1 MGRRLGAFLGM
12 IVLALGVMGLV
23 SPSPRSLQ
31 LWPDHTV
38 GVTSG
43 LLEGM
48 PAHADSQVLP
58 FGVHRF
64 SADDVVRARTY
75 LNFPLDV
82 FPPGTEIVRATLH
95 VYVDS
100 ASDAGEALFGAYRVL
115 EPWEEEGWGEDPTTW
130 PALLTVPIAATTARF
145 DALTPADTS
154 RPFSKPAGHGLLQ
167 TATVTVTIDPPSVNV
182 APGATTEVDIYIEN
196 VTGLYSA
203 DVFLTFDPDFLEVV
217 DADPTTPDDVEIQP
231 GDFLNPD
238 FVEDNVV
245 FQGDGEIY
253 FAIYQDG
260 PASGS
265 GVLATITFRAGED
278 VGTSDID
285 LDDVFLGDYNDD
297 PIVAGIHI
305 QDGSVTV
312 VDPTPTATPTP
323 VPTSASISIPGVT
336 PTSPTSPLPTPP
348 PFTSPTPTVP
358 SPTSPLPTP
367 TSTSSLPLA
376 VPAVALQQG
385 AATWLTWDVTAL
397 MRAWQAGEATNHGLA
412 LAPAPDP
419 DADPETTGDL
429 LVAHWLPAD
438 DPSTRPYLIVEFEV
452 HPVTPTPT
460 PVPILPP
467 AGGTVGW
474 WGAGLLLVGVV
485 LFVLGLAVR
494 RW

>member
-31 LWPDHTV
+31 LWPDHTA
-38 GVTSG
+38 GVSSG

-58 FGVHRF
+58 FGVHRL

-167 TATVTVTIDPPSVNV
+167 GTMVTIDPPSVNV
-182 APGATTEVDIYIEN
+182 ALGATTEVNIRIEN

-203 DVFLTFDPDFLEVV
+203 DVFLTFDSTLLEVV
-217 DADPTTPDDVEIQP
+217 DADPITTPDDVEIEP
-231 GDFLNPD
+231 GAFLNPD
-238 FVEDNVV
+238 FVVENVV
-245 FQGDGEIY
+245 YQDEGEIYDGEIY
-253 FAIYQDG
+253 FAIAQQE
-260 PASGS
+260 PVSGS
-265 GVLATITFRAGED
+265 GVLATITFRGKA
-278 VGTSDID
+278 VGTSAVDFGVD
-285 LDDVFLGDYNDD
+285 VDDVFLGDHDGES
-297 PIVAGIHI
+297 ISAGI
-305 QDGSVTV
+305 QNGSVTV
-312 VDPTPTATPTP
+312 IEQEDPVPTTPPTSTSTPGPSPTPTST
-323 VPTSASISIPGVT
+323 SIPGVT

-367 TSTSSLPLA
+367 TSSLPLA
-376 VPAVALQQG
+376 VPVVALQQG
-385 AATWLTWDVTAL
+385 AGIWLTWDVTAL

-419 DADPETTGDL
+419 DADPETTG
-429 LVAHWLPAD
+429 
-438 DPSTRPYLIVEFEV
+438 
-452 HPVTPTPT
+452 
-460 PVPILPP
+460 
-467 AGGTVGW
+467 
-474 WGAGLLLVGVV
+474 
-485 LFVLGLAVR
+485 
-494 RW
+494 